1 MKKLFFNVVMAFM
14 LCVFAGIDNNASALT
29 FPALNNNAQQEKV
42 QKSAEN
48 TVTPPSVQKTQGE
61 GKIVLGKFFNTM
73 KWVLGSGVVLFLIL
87 FIFRRKMGNITLSSS
102 RPMTKEQDLTS
113 PATVDEAVKLF
124 IEKF

>member
-1 MKKLFFNVVMAFM
+1 MKKLFFNVVMAIM
-14 LCVFAGIDNNASALT
+14 LCVFAGTDNYASALT
-29 FPALNNNAQQEKV
+29 FPALNNNAQQENV

-48 TVTPPSVQKTQGE
+48 TVTPPSAQKTQGE